1 MEGGDEGGKAAA
13 EIWRTA
19 RRLHKRKGRAH
30 ERAGEGMIGQ
40 SWEDESRF
48 PNRGPEVAFPTT
60 LRAMLQRGR
69 EVTLSGPSLG
79 VWQAVLTLAQTHRD
93 RGNKRSQSPRK
104 QTEPEPENVR
114 ESKKATRKH
123 SLLFV
128 CIP

>member
-1 MEGGDEGGKAAA
+1 MRGGRRQPRSGGRRGACTRGRDE
-13 EIWRTA
+13 RTS
-19 RRLHKRKGRAH
+19 
-30 ERAGEGMIGQ
+30 ERGEGMIGQ

-48 PNRGPEVAFPTT
+48 PNHGPEVAFPTT
-60 LRAMLQRGR
+60 LRAMLQHGR

-79 VWQAVLTLAQTHRD
+79 VWQAVLTLA
-93 RGNKRSQSPRK
+93 